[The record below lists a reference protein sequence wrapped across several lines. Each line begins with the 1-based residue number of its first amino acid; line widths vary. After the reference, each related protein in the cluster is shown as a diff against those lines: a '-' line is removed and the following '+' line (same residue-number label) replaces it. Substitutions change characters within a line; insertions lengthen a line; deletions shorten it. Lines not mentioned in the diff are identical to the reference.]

1 MIFKEIL
8 VFYVLTVPYSIS
20 PGWGAHPL
28 APPPNDRMV
37 HLHTSHTF
45 SHTFTLICSVLEIQL
60 CQTIAYAVNIKVR
73 GLFIIE

>member
-28 APPPNDRMV
+28 APPPLMIEWYIYIHHIHFHI
-37 HLHTSHTF
+37 HL
-45 SHTFTLICSVLEIQL
+45 
-60 CQTIAYAVNIKVR
+60 R
-73 GLFIIE
+73 